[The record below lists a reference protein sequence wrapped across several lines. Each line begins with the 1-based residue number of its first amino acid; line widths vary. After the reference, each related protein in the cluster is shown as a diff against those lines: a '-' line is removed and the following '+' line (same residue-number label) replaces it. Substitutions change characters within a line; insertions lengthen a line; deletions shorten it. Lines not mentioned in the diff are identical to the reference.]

1 MALDR
6 TATLTFSADQVI
18 ATNTT
23 GAYAVSTNPGGYG
36 APNPTFA
43 AFAHYAIIRKKNV
56 NEVAD
61 EVLILDS
68 YNPISATV
76 FTADRDPDGW
86 YEATLFDIDVWNS
99 GTSYVGGT
107 LTTGNVVYD
116 AGILYCCTVSN
127 SNSKPSLNPSK
138 WTVVTDLTT
147 IEGNTTLY
155 TTVEGRVT
163 AYDADVYWSKQIADL
178 SQKGQCSLQLIVDDK
193 LKARLDLILLNIQ
206 CAKTADQL
214 GSNSSGEWAI
224 LRLRHLGAKK
234 AA

>member
-18 ATNTT
+18 LTNTT
-23 GAYAVSTNPGGYG
+23 GDYSVSNPGGYG
-36 APNPTFA
+36 TPNPDFSD
-43 AFAHYAIIRKKNV
+43 FAHYAIIRKKNV

-61 EVLILDS
+61 EELTIDS
-68 YNPISATV
+68 YDPDTAEE
-76 FTADRDPDGW
+76 FDADRSVDGW
-86 YEATLFDIDVWNS
+86 HEGTMFDIGVWDS
-99 GTSYVGGT
+99 GTSYTGGT
-107 LTTGNVVYD
+107 VTTGSVVED
-116 AGILYCCTVSN
+116 DGIVYLCGTSN

-147 IEGNTTLY
+147 IEDNTTLSA
-155 TTVEGRVT
+155 TVEDRVT

-214 GSNSSGEWAI
+214 GSNTSGEWSV
-224 LRLRHLGAKK
+224 LRLRHLGAK